1 MRGSG
6 TMRRVSAA
14 SADDLRGEI
23 RSRVRSAAV
32 EHEPVAVESEAR
44 SREDTELAVAAQR
57 GDADARERLIARL
70 LPLVSN
76 IARSYRAEGLEQA
89 DVVQEGILGVLR
101 ALERYEP
108 ERGIPFGAYATW
120 WIRQSL
126 QELRSDF
133 MRPLRLPPRALQQL
147 SRLKTEHGRFYAVER
162 REPTLAELSQ
172 RTGIA
177 RDQVDSLVLAD
188 AKPRNLSEP
197 IEGTGGEIGVLGD
210 VIEDPL
216 SADVY
221 ERVLDSVA
229 GEQIRRLLGRLS
241 DRERTIVDARFGFG
255 DQRPQRLDEIGERL
269 GVSAER
275 VRQLE
280 ERALAKLRR
289 S

>member
-1 MRGSG
+1 MHSSEGGHHSLAM
-6 TMRRVSAA
+6 TPS
-14 SADDLRGEI
+14 SADELRKGI
-23 RSRVRSAAV
+23 AGRLDAGPSAPDH
-32 EHEPVAVESEAR
+32 EHDER
-44 SREDTELAVAAQR
+44 GREDTALAVAAQN
-57 GDADARERLIARL
+57 GDSAAREELIRRL
-70 LPLVSN
+70 LPLVSA
-76 IARSYRAEGLEQA
+76 IARSYRAEGLESA
-89 DVVQEGILGVLR
+89 DVVQEGVLGLLR
-101 ALERYEP
+101 ALERYDP
-108 ERGIPFGAYATW
+108 GLGIPFGAYATW

-133 MRPLRLPPRALQQL
+133 MRPLRLPPRALRQL
-147 SRLKTEHGRFYAVER
+147 SQLKTAHSRFYASER
-162 REPTLAELSQ
+162 REPTMNELSE

-188 AKPRNLSEP
+188 AQPRLLSEP
-197 IEGTGGEIGVLGD
+197 VEGTEGEVGVLGD
-210 VIEDPL
+210 LVEDPL

-229 GEQIRRLLGRLS
+229 GEQIRGLLGRLS

-255 DQRPQRLDEIGERL
+255 DRPPQRLDEIGEQL

-280 ERALAKLRR
+280 ERALAKLRH